1 MSIGK
6 SRVAFTAMALLSIAA
21 QVPAHTDL
29 LQSTPADKSKVAAV
43 EKIELKFLDE
53 VQLTA
58 LTLQQG
64 EGQARQVTPLPE
76 TWGTEFTIPAKAT
89 AAGDYVVSWSAKTDD
104 GHVASGKFRFT
115 LAPAAHTHQH

>member
-43 EKIELKFLDE
+43 EKIELKFKFSQNHPAAN
-53 VQLTA
+53 VQA
-58 LTLQQG
+58 
-64 EGQARQVTPLPE
+64 A
-76 TWGTEFTIPAKAT
+76 
-89 AAGDYVVSWSAKTDD
+89 AAGLRGTGDPQASA
-104 GHVASGKFRFT
+104 VADIMLERLSRR
-115 LAPAAHTHQH
+115 APT